1 MNVTRDFLFNIAL
14 PEKTESYSPVS
25 HKNILDATYE
35 QLDRHNL
42 RVTSEGFNSNKFGT
56 EVIGYLDINHPD
68 LNTLGMRLA
77 FRNSYDKSMSVAFA
91 AGSVVWICENGCV
104 SGEIQYIRKH
114 TGGVVQELNEKI
126 ITTINQL
133 GEHFDK
139 MVRHS
144 QQLHNIEMTKE
155 QYAELMGRL
164 FIVDKLVTPTQL
176 NIVSREIDTPS
187 FEDFVDM
194 NAWSLYNHVTYS
206 LKEAHPLHYLE
217 QHTGFHN
224 FMQAEF
230 NLV

>member
-35 QLDRHNL
+35 QLDRHDL
-42 RVTSEGFNSNKFGT
+42 RVISEGFNSNRAGT
-56 EVIGYLDINHPD
+56 EVIGYLDINHPA
-68 LNTLGMRLA
+68 LETLGMRLA

-91 AGSVVWICENGCV
+91 AGSVVWICGNGMV

-126 ITTINQL
+126 VTTINQL
-133 GEHFDK
+133 GEHFDR
-139 MVRHS
+139 MIRHS
-144 QQLHNIEMTKE
+144 EQLHNIEMSKR

-164 FIVDKLVTPTQL
+164 FIIDKLVNPTQM
-176 NIVSREIDTPS
+176 NIISREIDTPS
-187 FEDFVDM
+187 FESFQDM

-206 LKEAHPLHYLE
+206 LKESHPTTYLQ
-217 QHTGFHN
+217 QHTEFHN

-230 NLV
+230 SLV